1 MCLCKADAVVDE
13 LPKAAD
19 NAEQKPKKLTALQ
32 SRYSD
37 SDSEETRE
45 QRKTRM
51 VVCLCCFSVSVEY
64 FVFLAFG
71 FILQCCTSCC
81 SALSY
86 YVTELFHI
94 ILLILAVSVCS
105 PYLCKVFFIIRVFY
119 DLFTSYLLRL
129 CIAYTL
135 LFRGFEII

>member
-19 NAEQKPKKLTALQ
+19 SAEQKPKKLTALQ

-51 VVCLCCFSVSVEY
+51 VVCLCCFSISVEY
-64 FVFLAFG
+64 SVFLALG

-94 ILLILAVSVCS
+94 ILVILAVCS
-105 PYLCKVFFIIRVFY
+105 PYLSRVFFIIRVFY

-129 CIAYTL
+129 CSAYTL
-135 LFRGFEII
+135 LFRGFENI

>member
-1 MCLCKADAVVDE
+1 VCLCKADAVVDE